1 MSIESARKFIEKAKT
16 DETFAGQVSACENE
30 TQVLEL
36 AKQSGIAFTPE
47 ELKQAAS
54 ELSDD
59 DMDMVTG
66 GAIND
71 FVRNLVGLL

>member
-1 MSIESARKFIEKAKT
+1 MSIESARTFIEKTKT
-16 DETFAGQVSACENE
+16 DQTFADHVSACENE

-54 ELSDD
+54 ELSDAD
-59 DMDMVTG
+59 LDMVTG
-66 GAIND
+66 GAINY
-71 FVRNLVGLL
+71 FVRNTGFA